1 MKVNCKSRCHFSW
14 LPQTLPSSATR
25 PIICWPVI
33 YLVTSFPSF
42 LASFIHTPSFPSPP
56 LHHSAYPISS
66 PRSHFPISPPPLSL
80 ARAVM
85 VWFTML
91 GLRNEAAALEKAML
105 MLTLGSDSAPRH
117 TAVTNEC
124 ARLSQPSPI
133 NSTYRSAAL
142 TEKLASRDAL
152 RADQGYEG
160 R

>member
-1 MKVNCKSRCHFSW
+1 MVAANPSLECDSSNYLLAGDLFGHLF
-14 LPQTLPSSATR
+14 PFLPSILHSHS
-25 PIICWPVI
+25 
-33 YLVTSFPSF
+33 LVPLSPTSSF
-42 LASFIHTPSFPSPP
+42 CLSYILTALSF
-56 LHHSAYPISS
+56 
-66 PRSHFPISPPPLSL
+66 SHLSPPPLSL